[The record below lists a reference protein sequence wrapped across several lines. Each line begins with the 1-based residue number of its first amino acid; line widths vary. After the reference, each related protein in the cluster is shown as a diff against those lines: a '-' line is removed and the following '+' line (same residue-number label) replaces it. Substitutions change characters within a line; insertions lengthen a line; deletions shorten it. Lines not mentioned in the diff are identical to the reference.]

1 MNRELNTPQPRA
13 STVDPNYTRDL
24 EQRALEMM
32 KQQPAPSTAS
42 TPAPAAAPT
51 QSTVRTTQPASTP
64 APTVDPRTSDILRKQ
79 DEQIR
84 QSGVAASAPRTTP
97 APSTSSNALDP
108 AAEARARQMLLER
121 SQPQPSQDEE
131 AAQAAAAAAA
141 AAVPSIDPV
150 HPNPQLDQVHSRA
163 YETLVQ
169 VKPGVGGQTQLKTKQ
184 ERLRALTDLYKA
196 DRMTPAEYH
205 QRRAAILAE
214 KEQ

>member
-1 MNRELNTPQPRA
+1 
-13 STVDPNYTRDL
+13 
-24 EQRALEMM
+24 
-32 KQQPAPSTAS
+32 
-42 TPAPAAAPT
+42 
-51 QSTVRTTQPASTP
+51 
-64 APTVDPRTSDILRKQ
+64 
-79 DEQIR
+79 
-84 QSGVAASAPRTTP
+84 
-97 APSTSSNALDP
+97 
-108 AAEARARQMLLER
+108 MLLER

-169 VKPGVGGQTQLKTKQ
+169 VKPGEGGQTQLKTKQ